1 MLRVV
6 FMGTPDFSVP
16 TLMEI
21 VGQGHEIAAVYTQPP
36 RPAGRG
42 MAERRSPVHDAAD
55 ALMVDVRTPKTLRD
69 DEALA
74 ALEALQADVVVVIAY
89 GLLLPQRALD
99 AAEAGAFNVHASL
112 LPRWRGAAP
121 IHRAI
126 MAGDAETGVAI
137 MKMEAGL
144 DTGPVAM
151 VERVPIGPDDT
162 TGEMTGTLSR
172 LGADLMGRALGALE
186 RGTLSLEAQP
196 EDGVTYA
203 KKIDKAEAA
212 IDFGGPAEMVRAH
225 IYGLSPWPGAHT
237 TLPGGERLK
246 VLRAEAVDG
255 AGAPGTVLSPDLTVA
270 CGEGALRL
278 TRVQR
283 AGKGPMAVDE
293 FLRGAQLPVGAIL
306 GG

>member
-6 FMGTPDFSVP
+6 FMGTPDFSLP

-21 VGQGHEIAAVYTQPP
+21 VGQGHEIVAVYTQPP

-42 MAERRSPVHDAAD
+42 MAERRSAVHDAAD

-74 ALEALQADVVVVIAY
+74 ALEALQADVLVVIAY
-89 GLLLPQRALD
+89 GLLLPQRALN
-99 AAEAGAFNVHASL
+99 AAETGAFNVHASL

-126 MAGDAETGVAI
+126 MAGDTETGVAI

-151 VERVPIGPDDT
+151 VERVPIRPDDT
-162 TGEMTGTLSR
+162 AGEMTGTLSR

-196 EDGVTYA
+196 EVGVTYA

-212 IDFGGPAEMVRAH
+212 IDFGQPAEMVRAH
-225 IYGLSPWPGAHT
+225 IHGLSPWPGAHT

-246 VLRAEAVDG
+246 VLRAEVLDG
-255 AGAPGTVLSPDLTVA
+255 SGAPGGVLVPDLTVA

-283 AGKGPMAVDE
+283 AGKGPMAADE